1 MAKKKSGSAV
11 DKHKI
16 ELLEEAMI
24 IIGVKTLA
32 TDEDA
37 RKLWGIWQEYTGRT
51 ATYRNCSVCVYSK
64 VKFLKKEYKRLKDGE
79 QNSKK
84 NTVPGEA
91 SGDVPGEQQ

>member
-1 MAKKKSGSAV
+1 MAKKKSRSV
-11 DKHKI
+11 EIRKM
-16 ELLEEAMI
+16 ELLEEAMQ

-37 RKLWGIWQEYTGRT
+37 RKLWKIWQEYTGRT

-84 NTVPGEA
+84 NTVPEQA

>member
-1 MAKKKSGSAV
+1 MAKKKSRSV
-11 DKHKI
+11 EIHKM
-16 ELLEEAMI
+16 ELLEEAMQI
-24 IIGVKTLA
+24 ISVKTLA

-64 VKFLKKEYKRLKDGE
+64 VRFLKKEYKRLKDNE
-79 QNSKK
+79 NSKK

>member
-1 MAKKKSGSAV
+1 MAKKKSRSV
-11 DKHKI
+11 EIHKM
-16 ELLEEAMI
+16 ELLEEAMQ

-64 VKFLKKEYKRLKDGE
+64 VKFLKKEYKRLKDNE
-79 QNSKK
+79 NSKK